1 MPRSCTF
8 IVNPLSGGF
17 SPSRVMEAISALKKM
32 GLDPRLV
39 EAKEP
44 EEAVHCSRGIC
55 REEEYPFIIVGAGD
69 GTINSVVNGL
79 SPGTA
84 TLAVIPFGTANVLAR
99 EVGITS
105 ISMALERIAAGS
117 SRPVSVGVMEKDGT
131 ERRFLLM
138 AGAGCDGEVVKGVR
152 APEKRLLHKGAYLLS
167 ALRLFFAWETGRLR
181 VVSESGGIDC
191 HSVIVCNAAKY
202 GGEFVVAPRVSIFEP
217 GFRVICVVD
226 GTRMAFLRLALRLLW
241 NKGLEGDGVSVF
253 DALDVTIHG
262 AKPVQADGDYYCN
275 APARVRSL
283 EACFRLV
290 V

>member
-1 MPRSCTF
+1 MQRSCTF
-8 IVNPLSGGF
+8 IINPLSGGF

-44 EEAVHCSRGIC
+44 EEAVRCSRRIC
-55 REEEYPFIIVGAGD
+55 LEEECPFIIVGAGD

-105 ISMALERIAAGS
+105 PSMALRRIAAGS
-117 SRPVSVGVMEKDGT
+117 SREVSVGVMEKDGT

-152 APEKRLLHKGAYLLS
+152 APEKRLLRKGAYLLS
-167 ALRLFFAWETGRLR
+167 ALRLLRAWDTGRLR
-181 VVSESGGIDC
+181 VISGTSEIDC

-202 GGEFVVAPRVSIFEP
+202 GGEFVIAPRVSIFEP
-217 GFRVICVVD
+217 GFRVICLVD
-226 GTRMAFLRLALRLLW
+226 GTRMAFLGLARRLLR
-241 NKGLEGDGVSVF
+241 NKGLEGEGVAVF
-253 DALDVTIHG
+253 DALDLAIHG
-262 AKPVQADGDYYCN
+262 AKPVQADGDYYCQ
-275 APARVRSL
+275 APVRIRRL
-283 EACFRLV
+283 AACFRLV